1 MRNSIITLFSIFLV
15 FSCGE
20 DSNENQNS
28 NEYVINSIGS
38 QYDIR
43 YQFPK
48 SVKDV
53 DDLTV
58 EQKMDT
64 SNTDMNWILDMY
76 ANFPEGSAFY
86 DSLNSELSIFIK
98 AGKRVDISNSERN
111 KTYFTV
117 PTMPLETALPAKIEN
132 GKMVFDSGKKVHKDK
147 IYYQR
152 SYELNNSDNI
162 IDFYYISTELQSTL
176 VIVNSKK
183 TGTFKNQIL
192 DYQVFKRE

>member
-1 MRNSIITLFSIFLV
+1 MRNSIFILFSIFLV
-15 FSCGE
+15 FSCDK
-20 DSNENQNS
+20 DSSKNQNS
-28 NEYVINSIGS
+28 NEYVVNGIDSP
-38 QYDIR
+38 YDIR

-48 SVKDV
+48 AVKDL
-53 DDLTV
+53 DELTV

-64 SNTDMNWILDMY
+64 SNTDINWILDMY

-86 DSLNSELSIFIK
+86 DSLNSELSFYIK
-98 AGKRVDISNSERN
+98 AGRRVDISNSERN

-117 PTMPLETALPAKIEN
+117 PTIPLEAALPAEIEN
-132 GKMVFDSGKKVHKDK
+132 GKMVFDSGKKNHKDK

-162 IDFYYISTELQSTL
+162 LDFYYISTELQSTL

-183 TGTFKNQIL
+183 IGTFKNQIL